1 MMINPFNMSQK
12 RSFLSQGLSQGRYSS
27 TTMRAQVPS
36 LSINNRARGMLLTL
50 LLLVGICLPCFAQE
64 VSYPSPRGHVNDYA
78 GILSAQTSQ
87 DIDTIC
93 KQVQSKTTAQIA
105 LVVVG
110 TTEPLEIEQYAVE
123 LFQKWGIGQKDKD
136 NGLLLLVAIND
147 RKVRIE
153 TGYGLE
159 GAIPDAIA
167 HNIIQQIIVPEFGR
181 GQYEKGML
189 LGIISIA
196 DLVAKEYNVSLDLDE
211 SLPVPGPA
219 GERQMSPLAAL
230 IYVIVF
236 ILIFGMRSG
245 LLFFFLLG
253 PTGRRRGG
261 YWYGSGMGG
270 SRGGFGGGFG
280 GFGGGFS
287 GGGGASGGW

>member
-1 MMINPFNMSQK
+1 MMNLFNMPQK
-12 RSFLSQGLSQGRYSS
+12 RFSS
-27 TTMRAQVPS
+27 TSTCAQG
-36 LSINNRARGMLLTL
+36 ALL
-50 LLLVGICLPCFAQE
+50 GIVFTCVLITVLAGDCFAQE
-64 VSYPSPRGHVNDYA
+64 IAYPSPRGHVNDYA

-93 KQVQSKTTAQIA
+93 RQVQSKTTAQIT

-110 TTEPLEIEQYAVE
+110 TTKPLEIEQYAVE

-159 GAIPDAIA
+159 GAMPDAIA
-167 HNIIQQIIVPEFGR
+167 SNIIHGIIIPEFR
-181 GQYEKGML
+181 QGQYEKGML
-189 LGIISIA
+189 LAVISIA
-196 DLVAKEYNVSLDLDE
+196 DLIAKEYNVTLDLDE
-211 SLPVPGPA
+211 RLPVPGPV
-219 GERQMSPLAAL
+219 GEHQMSPLAVL
-230 IYVIVF
+230 VYVIVF

-245 LLFFFLLG
+245 LLFFLILG

>member
-1 MMINPFNMSQK
+1 MKNPLNIFQEP
-12 RSFLSQGLSQGRYSS
+12 FLSKILIC
-27 TTMRAQVPS
+27 
-36 LSINNRARGMLLTL
+36 LFFL
-50 LLLVGICLPCFAQE
+50 GICLPCFAQDTT
-64 VSYPSPRGHVNDYA
+64 YPSPKGYVNDYT
-78 GILSAQTSQ
+78 GILSAQNTQ
-87 DIDTIC
+87 DIEALC
-93 KQVQSKTTAQIA
+93 RQVESKTTAQIA

-110 TTEPLEIEQYAVE
+110 TTKPLEIEQYAVE

-159 GAIPDAIA
+159 GVIPDAIA
-167 HNIIQQIIVPEFGR
+167 SNIIYGVIIPEFKQ
-181 GQYEKGML
+181 GQYEKGL
-189 LGIISIA
+189 IAAVLSIA
-196 DLVAKEYNVSLDLDE
+196 DIVAKEYDVSLDLDE
-211 SLPVPGPA
+211 RLSSTRQSE
-219 GERQMSPLAAL
+219 ERQMSPFAAL
-230 IYVIVF
+230 VYVVLF

-245 LLFFFLLG
+245 LLFFLILG

-261 YWYGSGMGG
+261 YWYGSGTGG

-287 GGGGASGGW
+287 GGGGANGGW

>member
-1 MMINPFNMSQK
+1 MINNLLNISLRALTRF
-12 RSFLSQGLSQGRYSS
+12 FILGLF
-27 TTMRAQVPS
+27 
-36 LSINNRARGMLLTL
+36 
-50 LLLVGICLPCFAQE
+50 LLLVGMPCFAQDVPYPAPKGF
-64 VSYPSPRGHVNDYA
+64 VSDYA
-78 GILSAQTSQ
+78 GILSAETVQALDS
-87 DIDTIC
+87 IC
-93 KQVQSKTTAQIA
+93 RQVQQKTTAQIA
-105 LVVVG
+105 VVILSS
-110 TTEPLEIEQYAVE
+110 TKPLEIEQYAVE
-123 LFQKWGIGQKDKD
+123 LFEKWGIGTKEKD

-147 RKVRIE
+147 RSVRIE

-167 HNIIQQIIVPEFGR
+167 NDIIQNTIIPEFKQ

-189 LGIISIA
+189 QAVLSISGIIA
-196 DLVAKEYNVSLDLDE
+196 NEYGVILDLDDRL
-211 SLPVPGPA
+211 SQAAMPVK
-219 GERQMSPLAAL
+219 EQVSPLAAL
-230 IYVIVF
+230 IYVFLF
-236 ILIFGMRSG
+236 ILLFGMRSG

>member
-1 MMINPFNMSQK
+1 MVFVCVLIT
-12 RSFLSQGLSQGRYSS
+12 GLAGES
-27 TTMRAQVPS
+27 
-36 LSINNRARGMLLTL
+36 
-50 LLLVGICLPCFAQE
+50 FAQE
-64 VSYPSPRGHVNDYA
+64 TAYPSPRGYVNDYA
-78 GILSAQTSQ
+78 GILSAQTTQ

-105 LVVVG
+105 LVIVN

-159 GAIPDAIA
+159 GAMPDAIA
-167 HNIIQQIIVPEFGR
+167 SNIIYGTIIPEFKQA
-181 GQYEKGML
+181 QYEKGML
-189 LGIISIA
+189 LGIILIA
-196 DLVAKEYNVSLDLDE
+196 DLIAKEYNVSLDLDE
-211 SLPVPGPA
+211 SLPVPGTA

-253 PTGRRRGG
+253 PAGRRRGG